1 MPVREAGSRSIASS
15 TTDAGWIDCEI
26 TGASAVC
33 TGRPG
38 ENVKVMKQA
47 SKRCRMTAGFT
58 LIELLVVIAIIA
70 ILAAM
75 LLPALA
81 AAKNKA
87 YAAQCVSNLKQLDLG
102 WVMYAS
108 ECNDYMMPNSPST
121 TTGVSWVGNLTVQGW
136 GLEISNTNAAFYQ
149 TNLMAGYMTGQLG
162 VYRCPADNIP
172 SADGQRI
179 RSYSMQGQLSAPVS
193 ATYNPNA
200 KVYYKVSDIAG
211 FPGPSDM
218 VVLLEESG
226 YDLGSSVGIDG
237 YLQVNNA
244 YGATP
249 GSYTGQASFPDVP
262 GAYHKWGC
270 GMCFADG
277 HSEIHKWL
285 NSQLKITVT
294 ANMPYNGIIPVGNP
308 TGSASIVGDWQ
319 WFSAHC
325 AAHQ

>member
-1 MPVREAGSRSIASS
+1 MNSNLPPRASR
-15 TTDAGWIDCEI
+15 
-26 TGASAVC
+26 
-33 TGRPG
+33 
-38 ENVKVMKQA
+38 
-47 SKRCRMTAGFT
+47 AGFT

-81 AAKNKA
+81 AAKRKA
-87 YAAQCVSNLKQLDLG
+87 YAAQCVSNLKQLDVG

-108 ECNDYMMPNSPST
+108 ENRDFMMPNSPST
-121 TTGVSWVGNLTVQGW
+121 TAGVSWVGNLTTQDW
-136 GLEISNTNAAFYQ
+136 GPSDANTNSALYQ

-172 SADGQRI
+172 SANGQRI

-218 VVLLEESG
+218 IVLLEESG
-226 YDLGSSVGIDG
+226 YDLGSSSRMDG

-244 YGATP
+244 YGGTA

-262 GAYHKWGC
+262 GAYHRWGC

-277 HSEIHKWL
+277 HSEVHKWL
-285 NSQLKITVT
+285 NSQLKIQVT
-294 ANMPYNGIIPVGNP
+294 ANMTYNGIITVGNP
-308 TGSASIVGDWQ
+308 TGSTSGDWQ
-319 WFSAHC
+319 WFTSRC
-325 AAHQ
+325 AAHN